1 MSQPNQKVWHLRIA
15 ENPRQEGET
24 PYEYYRRMAVIYSTT
39 FKNARGKITK
49 HLKQM
54 RLAEE
59 NEKGYIPVI
68 DSEGINFDEVRHGW
82 VKTKANEKGRSHSLF
97 FKVDHEVDF
106 LDNLITGLRG
116 YKFEVPSLATN
127 INPQDNIAIINL
139 ADLHLDKLCIIDTT
153 NSESSLEKNI
163 LIAKSAFKL
172 LIDKCVAVG
181 IERLYMP
188 FGNDILNADNP
199 QNTTFG
205 GTPQDSFFDW
215 KQSFNAA
222 LAFLRWSIDYS
233 LSLGI
238 PVDARAVYCNHAPT
252 KLFYLARSLDLVY
265 ENTSNVKIEYQELQR
280 TYYVYGENLFGT
292 AHGDRE
298 KVNALPSLMALEQ
311 KENWGKTTHRTWLLG
326 HLHTGKG
333 YMAKTSEDN
342 SGVEMI
348 WLRSLSST
356 DKWHHKQGYIG
367 CPKSAQA
374 FIFNKTK
381 GMTCTF
387 RETF

>member
-1 MSQPNQKVWHLRIA
+1 MNQPNQKVWHLRIQKH
-15 ENPRQEGET
+15 PKQEGEK
-24 PYEYYRRMAVIYSTT
+24 PFEYARRLSKIYNTSFNNTR
-39 FKNARGKITK
+39 NKIRV
-49 HLKQM
+49 HLKNQV
-54 RLAEE
+54 EE
-59 NEKGYIPVI
+59 QNTKEIIPII
-68 DSEGINFDEVRHGW
+68 DNEGIDYGEVKHGW
-82 VKTKANEKGRSHSLF
+82 VKTKANDKGRSHSLF
-97 FKVDHEVDF
+97 FKVGHEGDF
-106 LDNLITGLRG
+106 LDNLIEGLKG
-116 YKFEVPSLATN
+116 YKFEVPKFG
-127 INPQDNIAIINL
+127 INTTTEENIAIINL

-163 LIAKSAFKL
+163 LVAKSAFKL

-265 ENTSNVKIEYQELQR
+265 ENTPNVKIEYQELQR
-280 TYYVYGENLFGT
+280 TYYTYGENLFGVV
-292 AHGDRE
+292 HGDRE
-298 KVNALPSLMALEQ
+298 KVNTLPTLMALEQ
-311 KENWGKTTHRTWLLG
+311 KEQWGKTTHRTWLLG
-326 HLHTGKG
+326 HLHTGKA
-333 YMAKTSEDN
+333 YIAKTSEDN

-356 DKWHHKQGYIG
+356 DKWHHKQGYVG

-374 FIFNKTK
+374 FIFNKIK